1 MKVIKRIMFFA
12 LLFTFVFANE
22 SIAQRRKLYKSQQL
36 LKQETIIA
44 SIDSI
49 VNTYWLDSSLDAK
62 DFFELTNK
70 NINGFLKSVRGNIE
84 IKKIC
89 KCYLNK
95 FNVAVNENDGKEVI
109 KNGYVYILL
118 NGKNNL
124 DNVYTLMAKAYASE
138 ADKVGAEFIISLFKK
153 FSNEEDGIYDSIID
167 ILSAEIEPMLEPL
180 EESVKG
186 TWVCLNGWGKTYS
199 GSTPSLILQINDLN
213 KSNGC
218 NLIPMNSNIKI
229 QKEKGI
235 FKPLFTRPIQTSQAT
250 RVNNKQRWFAAEFG
264 SEKIYNGDAAFAHAG
279 LDATRDFRAEMSG
292 VIKSSNLNLGEKTG
306 ATIATNFISSVL
318 DGLFVSSSIS
328 SRKFETFMLVM
339 QKHSDVTIEANV
351 SHIDAEIYSNGKLIE
366 SDRIEDKPLT
376 FVKWEEGDNVMFVS
390 ANGKPITLT
399 PTATNSNV
407 LSEYKQI
414 KHNYSFGNPKYLL
427 PTLGGEIIGSALIF
441 WGMNNMNK
449 YIKLEDTESKNANRI
464 LTKTVVGILS
474 GGLVCTLTPVLI
486 WEIISSKRT
495 KAYKKLNSKNCKKLQ
510 NKIQE
515 LSLMPNYNYI
525 MNSVQLTM
533 NCTF

>member
-70 NINGFLKSVRGNIE
+70 NINGFLKSVYGNIE
-84 IKKIC
+84 IKKLC

-95 FNVAVNENDGKEVI
+95 FNVAVNANDGKEVI
-109 KNGYVYILL
+109 KNGYVYIFL

-153 FSNEEDGIYDSIID
+153 ISNEEDGIYDSIID
-167 ILSAEIEPMLEPL
+167 ILIAEIEPMLEPL

-218 NLIPMNSNIKI
+218 NLIPMNSN
-229 QKEKGI
+229 
-235 FKPLFTRPIQTSQAT
+235 
-250 RVNNKQRWFAAEFG
+250 
-264 SEKIYNGDAAFAHAG
+264 H
-279 LDATRDFRAEMSG
+279 
-292 VIKSSNLNLGEKTG
+292 
-306 ATIATNFISSVL
+306 
-318 DGLFVSSSIS
+318 
-328 SRKFETFMLVM
+328 
-339 QKHSDVTIEANV
+339 
-351 SHIDAEIYSNGKLIE
+351 
-366 SDRIEDKPLT
+366 
-376 FVKWEEGDNVMFVS
+376 
-390 ANGKPITLT
+390 
-399 PTATNSNV
+399 
-407 LSEYKQI
+407 
-414 KHNYSFGNPKYLL
+414 
-427 PTLGGEIIGSALIF
+427 
-441 WGMNNMNK
+441 
-449 YIKLEDTESKNANRI
+449 
-464 LTKTVVGILS
+464 
-474 GGLVCTLTPVLI
+474 CCPV
-486 WEIISSKRT
+486 
-495 KAYKKLNSKNCKKLQ
+495 
-510 NKIQE
+510 
-515 LSLMPNYNYI
+515 
-525 MNSVQLTM
+525 
-533 NCTF
+533 